1 MWKLRNRACFEKKL
15 IKSSADIICYYV
27 SSLKYWVGLQ
37 KERERDKTMILEGA
51 KFL

>member
-1 MWKLRNRACFEKKL
+1 MWKVRNRACFEKKL
-15 IKSSADIICYYV
+15 IKSSADIICYAC
-27 SSLKYWVGLQ
+27 SLKYWVGLQ